1 MSNPYQSPQPYASG
15 PQSGMPGGGDREQ
28 ARKVARY
35 QQLVIYALLANLG
48 LNIVSFGAQGAM
60 GGQMGIGFAL
70 VILAGALVVAVFS
83 ITAMFLLANAL
94 HNPIVGVLCAFLMII
109 PCISLI
115 TLLVINQQAT
125 SFLTARGV
133 KVGFMG
139 ANPNSI

>member
-83 ITAMFLLANAL
+83 ITAMFLLAVLAMMLRQKIRDGKWAVSSGYKQGLARARVNFWVAL
-94 HNPIVGVLCAFLMII
+94 AVETTKTWLSRKTTP
-109 PCISLI
+109 S
-115 TLLVINQQAT
+115 
-125 SFLTARGV
+125 SR
-133 KVGFMG
+133 
-139 ANPNSI
+139 